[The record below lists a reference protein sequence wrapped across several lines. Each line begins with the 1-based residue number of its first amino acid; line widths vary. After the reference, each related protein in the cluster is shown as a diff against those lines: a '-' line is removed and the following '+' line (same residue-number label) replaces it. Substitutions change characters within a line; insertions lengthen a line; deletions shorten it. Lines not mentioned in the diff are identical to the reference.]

1 MIKDDSG
8 LLIGPNTPASLI
20 LAETAHLNDSFNH
33 DKNDK
38 GEKEEPIKLMVNQI
52 ANTVTVQSAYK
63 YNQKDIF
70 NFTNNGIYAAQK
82 GIYKNVVQIDTHSQ
96 LPTFV
101 YYLGLMDKKHEQL
114 FMRKKE
120 IENIPNYKT
129 NPKLIGERESIKVEL
144 NIYCSN
150 NNLGK
155 GKYVNRLLGVYS
167 GMNFIFEALN
177 YWGLSNVLNCVND
190 GYILQIKDNKT
201 FNKQYQT
208 FEQKW
213 QSEFPLLSYSKKH
226 WKYAIINGTQDYILI
241 NDACDYK
248 CRSNQLSVKAF
259 YHQATGKSLDKMNQ
273 NDINNDALK
282 YAQEKERTSIMTLY
296 NSLFSDQEP
305 SLCGS
310 SYEKIKDLEETNKI
324 LNKAGV
330 ISANF
335 LPVKLHY
342 YLFTLDLENSDQ
354 NNDNINRYTRMI
366 LDGHLFMSTEV
377 LKSRINLLEQVIK
390 VKEVNPDDFANANHV
405 IFVNNFIPS
414 IVDEIKKGQSI
425 ENWIKYEIEKIEKS
439 DEDKLYQYNVL
450 GMVAQFYVSENKGNP
465 NNILKLINKW
475 KEKNHLNRLD
485 MGEIIA
491 NDPRTLVID
500 GQLMVKNNKGVYTA
514 KAAEVN
520 HLLKEHYSP
529 QQKQHFNSEKSNTLA
544 LLEDKKYQDELENG
558 FKSDYQSIL
567 LDDNGDIKVDSPFKH
582 KISHHI
588 NVNYNPL
595 IVNHPAYEQL
605 NSYLNCL
612 TPTQVEQLK
621 TMLGLIPL
629 QGTDIMKEIRTFFIL
644 KGVSGAGK
652 STLAQLLKGIFDE
665 DDQTESSIISSSQ
678 NVNKAFTDEHY
689 IDLNDSKKG
698 KIMLWFDD
706 FQSNSK
712 SNIITANAGTVING
726 VLTGVTQT
734 GAAKYEKEHDV
745 KLPNLIVIATNSMP
759 QITQEGTA
767 ARMFVIDCPNVLT
780 NKSIKDKDGN
790 PVSIADFVKN
800 PKVKEALFYLIMS
813 EASKIMKMSSK
824 QRAKLFDRT
833 RSAATSLSRLSDS
846 FTTFLEKN
854 EITSPYDFIGMQAI
868 KLFEV
873 YKQQSNSYNV
883 SYRSF
888 TDQLE
893 MLGLILKRKNF
904 GGKTYQ
910 KVICANSTQLTS
922 AKMRIM
928 RDDFNAYPDCVEK
941 WDSVKQGIVGE
952 LKAWHHGFNE
962 LKGKYNRNKDTSIFK
977 PFDFSERG

>member
-1 MIKDDSG
+1 
-8 LLIGPNTPASLI
+8 
-20 LAETAHLNDSFNH
+20 
-33 DKNDK
+33 
-38 GEKEEPIKLMVNQI
+38 
-52 ANTVTVQSAYK
+52 
-63 YNQKDIF
+63 
-70 NFTNNGIYAAQK
+70 
-82 GIYKNVVQIDTHSQ
+82 
-96 LPTFV
+96 
-101 YYLGLMDKKHEQL
+101 
-114 FMRKKE
+114 
-120 IENIPNYKT
+120 
-129 NPKLIGERESIKVEL
+129 
-144 NIYCSN
+144 
-150 NNLGK
+150 
-155 GKYVNRLLGVYS
+155 
-167 GMNFIFEALN
+167 
-177 YWGLSNVLNCVND
+177 
-190 GYILQIKDNKT
+190 
-201 FNKQYQT
+201 
-208 FEQKW
+208 
-213 QSEFPLLSYSKKH
+213 
-226 WKYAIINGTQDYILI
+226 
-241 NDACDYK
+241 
-248 CRSNQLSVKAF
+248 
-259 YHQATGKSLDKMNQ
+259 
-273 NDINNDALK
+273 
-282 YAQEKERTSIMTLY
+282 
-296 NSLFSDQEP
+296 
-305 SLCGS
+305 
-310 SYEKIKDLEETNKI
+310 
-324 LNKAGV
+324 
-330 ISANF
+330 
-335 LPVKLHY
+335 
-342 YLFTLDLENSDQ
+342 
-354 NNDNINRYTRMI
+354 
-366 LDGHLFMSTEV
+366 
-377 LKSRINLLEQVIK
+377 
-390 VKEVNPDDFANANHV
+390 
-405 IFVNNFIPS
+405 
-414 IVDEIKKGQSI
+414 
-425 ENWIKYEIEKIEKS
+425 
-439 DEDKLYQYNVL
+439 
-450 GMVAQFYVSENKGNP
+450 
-465 NNILKLINKW
+465 
-475 KEKNHLNRLD
+475 
-485 MGEIIA
+485 
-491 NDPRTLVID
+491 
-500 GQLMVKNNKGVYTA
+500 
-514 KAAEVN
+514 
-520 HLLKEHYSP
+520 
-529 QQKQHFNSEKSNTLA
+529 
-544 LLEDKKYQDELENG
+544 
-558 FKSDYQSIL
+558 
-567 LDDNGDIKVDSPFKH
+567 
-582 KISHHI
+582 
-588 NVNYNPL
+588 
-595 IVNHPAYEQL
+595 
-605 NSYLNCL
+605 
-612 TPTQVEQLK
+612 
-621 TMLGLIPL
+621 MLGLIPL